1 MKIIAGILALFIFL
15 AFAAEVF
22 AAGRGTVVSDR
33 LHVRA
38 KPDKD
43 SRSVMILKK
52 GADFSVKGS
61 PGQGW
66 IEIEKNG
73 IRGFVRNRKTYIRL
87 TGDPG
92 RGKPAK
98 QTEIRKDIANPGSEK
113 RKIERKI
120 RQREEEIQ
128 AFSRKEKVVLGDLDG
143 IDREL
148 SRARMKMA
156 SIKNDLARIEKEI
169 QGNSREREKLKEA
182 VRRNEKHVARRL
194 VALYK
199 LGHVGKMNVLAS
211 AETMYGMIKR
221 QRALAHVLEEDERII
236 AVHTENLERLKE
248 IEVRLAESR
257 QKTEELKKEAVFQV
271 RAVENS
277 RKRRSVLLSEI
288 RHKKSAGLAALTSLK
303 ESARIL
309 DQTIRDLERD
319 RLPRKKQDRKAARD
333 EEPMIGTAFT
343 ARKGRLPMPVKG
355 RVVKF
360 FGKSRDNE
368 LRIETFQSGIQVKAD
383 RGEPVQAVGAGQV
396 LYSDWLKG
404 YGNLIIID
412 HGHGYYSLYG
422 HTEEVFKR
430 KGEQVEDRE
439 VIATVGDTGS
449 LSGPLLHFEIRH
461 RGQPLDPMAWLAR
474 GR

>member
-1 MKIIAGILALFIFL
+1 MKTLAGVLVFVFWLAVVAEGVL
-15 AFAAEVF
+15 A
-22 AAGRGTVVSDR
+22 GQGTVVSDR
-33 LHVRA
+33 LHVRL
-38 KPDKD
+38 KPDKE
-43 SRSVMILKK
+43 SRSVLILKK
-52 GADFSVKGS
+52 GAVFSVKGS
-61 PGQGW
+61 SVAGW
-66 IEIEKNG
+66 LEIEKNG
-73 IRGFVRNRKTYIRL
+73 IRGFVRNRASYVRVSDQ
-87 TGDPG
+87 GS
-92 RGKPAK
+92 GKPGK
-98 QTEIRKDIANPGSEK
+98 KTQIRKDIADPTGEK
-113 RKIERKI
+113 QKIERKI
-120 RQREEEIQ
+120 RQREQEVQ
-128 AFSRKEKVVLGDLDG
+128 TFSRKEKVVMGDLDS

-148 SRARMKMA
+148 SRSKMKVA
-156 SIKNDLARIEKEI
+156 AIKKDLARIE
-169 QGNSREREKLKEA
+169 RESLENTREKEKLQEA
-182 VRRNEKHVARRL
+182 VRKNEKHVARRL

-211 AETMYGMIKR
+211 AETMYGMINR
-221 QRALAHVLEEDERII
+221 QRALAHILKEDERILT
-236 AVHTENLERLKE
+236 VHAENLERLHG

-257 QKTEELKKEAVFQV
+257 QKTEQLKKDVVIQV
-271 RAVENS
+271 SAIENS

-288 RHKKSAGLAALTSLK
+288 RNKKSAGLAALTSLK

-319 RLPRKKQDRKAARD
+319 RLPRKKQEWKPDRIED
-333 EEPMIGTAFT
+333 PMVETAFT

-383 RGEPVQAVGAGQV
+383 RGEPVQAVGDGQV

-430 KGEQVEDRE
+430 KGEQVEARE

-461 RGQPLDPMAWLAR
+461 RGQPLDPMAWLAKGNR
-474 GR
+474 